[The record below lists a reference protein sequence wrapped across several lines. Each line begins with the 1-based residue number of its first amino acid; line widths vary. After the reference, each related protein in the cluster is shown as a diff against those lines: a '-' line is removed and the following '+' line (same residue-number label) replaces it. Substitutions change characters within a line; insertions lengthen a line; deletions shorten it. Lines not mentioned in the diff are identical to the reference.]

1 MEIDPKI
8 FNYQNFTAQS
18 TGSVSE
24 GQDYEI
30 LTVTFDKYEI
40 KIKVS
45 PKKEFLEILEVRV
58 NQDFLSQRQKL
69 GAQSYVDVDKYY
81 RE

>member
-1 MEIDPKI
+1 MEIDPKL

-18 TGSVSE
+18 TGSMSE
-24 GQDYEI
+24 SQDYEI
-30 LTVTFDKYEI
+30 LTKTFDKYEI

-45 PKKEFLEILEVRV
+45 LKKEFLEILEVRI
-58 NQDFLSQRQKL
+58 NKDFLSQKQKL
-69 GAQSYVDVDKYY
+69 GAQSYIDVDKYY